1 MGRGGGTSVPG
12 VVLLRINPRAVDTLA
27 ARLGGG
33 SILVSATNGK
43 TTTTRMLGG
52 ALRADGAEVITNG
65 AGANLLSGVASAL
78 ADARLGRPETARGLF
93 ECDEAAL
100 PEVMARLTPRALVLM
115 NLFRDQLDRH
125 GELEAISERWQAMLL
140 APGALPR
147 LVLAAD
153 DPAIAALG
161 DGRECL
167 WFGLDSRTQPTPR
180 DAGRVMPRSPTT
192 TCGSGTSVT
201 GAAPHAEVRAR
212 TSMWPSSTPDCGAPR
227 GRIHASVHPMAR

>member
-1 MGRGGGTSVPG
+1 MSIVASGSAAIARAAGRASRAMGRGGGTSVPG

-65 AGANLLSGVASAL
+65 AGANLLSGIASTL

-100 PEVMARLTPRALVLM
+100 PEGWTT
-115 NLFRDQLDRH
+115 Q
-125 GELEAISERWQAMLL
+125 RWQ
-140 APGALPR
+140 PAL
-147 LVLAAD
+147 
-153 DPAIAALG
+153 
-161 DGRECL
+161 
-167 WFGLDSRTQPTPR
+167 SRMQPTPR
-180 DAGRVMPRSPTT
+180 DAGRAMPRSPTT
-192 TCGSGTSVT
+192 TSGSAISAI
-201 GAAPHAEVRAR
+201 GAVEGAEARAR
-212 TSMWPSSTPDCGAPR
+212 TSMWPSSTPGCGAPR